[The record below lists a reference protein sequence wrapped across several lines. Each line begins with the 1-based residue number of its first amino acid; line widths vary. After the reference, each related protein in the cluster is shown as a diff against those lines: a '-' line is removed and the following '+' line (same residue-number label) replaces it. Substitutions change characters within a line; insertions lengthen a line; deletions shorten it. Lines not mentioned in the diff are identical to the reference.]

1 MSASLKIATD
11 EVVKVPEL
19 FIGSFPKQLNYSLEV
34 VHVICSF
41 LGFVQMK

>member
-19 FIGSFPKQLNYSLEV
+19 IIGCFPKQLYDPLEV
-34 VHVICSF
+34 VHFIHSF
-41 LGFVQMK
+41 LGFVRMK